1 MVRRKSD
8 RSSRPA
14 RHRKLSAGVCSC
26 WLLLLLVAFA
36 CGTDEQVERDAERLK
51 NFRVW
56 DWVIAGT
63 SPDRVT
69 SSRNSALG
77 REGANLIGTGYWTL
91 PRSTDPIEVLQK
103 FQNEGVELTF
113 VSCEP
118 LNMGFG
124 GTIEGFDTDLGFSG
138 ELRDDS
144 LFIRIELP
152 RRVDRVPAGAYEQD
166 LVDGPAECQAELEV
180 NSKLGPS

>member
-1 MVRRKSD
+1 MRRKLG
-8 RSSRPA
+8 RPVQLGTP
-14 RHRKLSAGVCSC
+14 RKLSALVCSC
-26 WLLLLLVAFA
+26 GLLLLLVAFA

-56 DWVIAGT
+56 DWVIAGN

-91 PRSTDPIEVLQK
+91 PLSTDPVEVLQE

-144 LFIRIELP
+144 LFIQIELP
-152 RRVDRVPAGAYEQD
+152 REVDRVPAGAYKQD

-180 NSKLGPS
+180 NSNLGPS